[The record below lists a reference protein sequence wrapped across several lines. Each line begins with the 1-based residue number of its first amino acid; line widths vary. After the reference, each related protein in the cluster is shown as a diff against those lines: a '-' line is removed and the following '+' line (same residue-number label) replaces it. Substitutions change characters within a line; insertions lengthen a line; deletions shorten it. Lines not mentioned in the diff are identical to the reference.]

1 MRDVRRIACGLWLVS
16 AAAVAQNLHP
26 NADFNEVDLIVGW
39 SAVRGNLHYMP
50 DDPLGCPLSGY
61 LGAYGDDPYPFPG
74 VLDASGPC
82 VGALPPGTYYVRFDF
97 QGGGTAPG
105 YGEFWVRAFEGPDCT
120 GFDAGA
126 LHMSFI
132 DISPWQTYE
141 GSLALPAGGSI
152 RISLGGLSDGG
163 SYFTLDRIAVTRRPV
178 LLLDDF
184 EGGSTCR
191 WSATVDQ

>member
-1 MRDVRRIACGLWLVS
+1 VTCARRLAALLFLLP
-16 AAAVAQNLHP
+16 AAAAAQNLHP
-26 NADFNEVDLIVGW
+26 NGDFNDVDVISGW
-39 SAVRGNLHYMP
+39 SAVRGNLHLMD

-82 VGALPPGTYYVRFDF
+82 VAALAPGQYFVRFDF

-105 YGEFWVRAFEGPDCT
+105 WAEFWVRAFEGPDCT
-120 GFDAGA
+120 GLDAGL

-141 GSLALPAGGSI
+141 GSLQLPAGGSI
-152 RISLGGLSDGG
+152 RISLGGVSDGG

-191 WSATVDQ
+191 WSATAGD